1 MNILFYITNYPG
13 YGGIEKITNILSDYL
28 FQQGHNIHILSF
40 TTNCNV
46 SNKLMSLNA
55 KVTFMP
61 DKNIFLSEINKS
73 FLSIFLEE
81 NQFDKIIYQD
91 CYSSIHNLLF
101 SIHYPTKEKLIVVEH
116 NSPISQLIGYNN
128 YWNNLCWF
136 SIHDLPRKLLYY
148 KKYNKIKSKSTQ
160 RHQLLLD
167 TCHKYVILSDSFKK
181 DMNFLVGNK
190 YDKKIISI
198 PNPVTA
204 NSFQENATVKKEKQ
218 ILFVGRLVKDKGLD
232 YLLQIW
238 KEIEPKYLDWTLSI
252 LGEGPL
258 LPYLEENIQKLG
270 LKQIRILGAKPD
282 ISIFYQKASI
292 LMMTSIFEGWPLV
305 LFEAMNY
312 KCVPIA
318 FDSFASL
325 KDIIDNNLNGFRI
338 PPFDTNIYTKKI
350 EYLLNNPTICSKM
363 GLLAEKKSKQYTID
377 SIGKL
382 WNTLLED

>member
-1 MNILFYITNYPG
+1 
-13 YGGIEKITNILSDYL
+13 
-28 FQQGHNIHILSF
+28 
-40 TTNCNV
+40 
-46 SNKLMSLNA
+46 
-55 KVTFMP
+55 
-61 DKNIFLSEINKS
+61 
-73 FLSIFLEE
+73 
-81 NQFDKIIYQD
+81 
-91 CYSSIHNLLF
+91 
-101 SIHYPTKEKLIVVEH
+101 
-116 NSPISQLIGYNN
+116 
-128 YWNNLCWF
+128 
-136 SIHDLPRKLLYY
+136 
-148 KKYNKIKSKSTQ
+148 
-160 RHQLLLD
+160 
-167 TCHKYVILSDSFKK
+167 
-181 DMNFLVGNK
+181 MNFLVGNK